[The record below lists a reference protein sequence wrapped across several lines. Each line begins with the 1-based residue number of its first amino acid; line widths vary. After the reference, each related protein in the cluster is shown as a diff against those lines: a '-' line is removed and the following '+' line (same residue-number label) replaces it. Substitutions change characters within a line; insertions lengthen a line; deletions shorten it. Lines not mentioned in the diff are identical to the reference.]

1 MMTLIFLRSLFLKAC
16 ISCAALFFIAGAL
29 SAQVK
34 VLSVAP
40 PQTDPLIRTVH
51 GPHIAVYSRGMRS
64 QHLLYLFFPG
74 TGGRAAGSKKMD
86 SIFAVKGLHAI
97 SLDYENNVVAVSCA
111 HGTDSTAFD
120 RYREEIVTGRPV
132 SEKVSVDSAN
142 SILNRFQKLLIY
154 LVKKDPDGG
163 WNEFVK
169 DGGPIWS
176 KIIVAGHSQ
185 GSGHAAYIGK
195 IYKVNRVIMFSGPQD
210 YLDDL
215 DMPAP
220 WQTGKSATS
229 PAKYYAFLNL
239 KDAFNVK
246 HQIANCMKLMQQSQ
260 PDTLMVLPGES
271 IHGHKHILINDIP
284 TKDHHGSTISPVFEN
299 VWEYMAT
306 GE

>member
-1 MMTLIFLRSLFLKAC
+1 MAFLRTVLLHRC
-16 ISCAALFFIAGAL
+16 TLCMVLLLIAGASL
-29 SAQVK
+29 AQMK
-34 VLSVAP
+34 VLSVEP
-40 PQTDPLIRTVH
+40 SQTDPLIETVH
-51 GPHIAVYSRGMRS
+51 GPHIAVYEKGIRS

-111 HGTDSTAFD
+111 HGRDSTGFD
-120 RYREEIVTGRPV
+120 RYREEIITGKPV
-132 SEKVSVDSAN
+132 SDKVSVDSVN
-142 SILNRFQKLLIY
+142 SILNRFQKLLVY
-154 LVKKDPDGG
+154 LVKNDPNGG
-163 WNEFVK
+163 WDEFVK
-169 DGGPIWS
+169 DDRPVWS

-195 IYKVNRVIMFSGPQD
+195 IYKVDRVLMFSGPQD

-220 WQTGKSATS
+220 WQTGKGATS
-229 PAKYYAFLNL
+229 PTKYYAFLNL
-239 KDAFNVK
+239 QDAFNVK
-246 HQIANCMKLMQQSQ
+246 HQIANCMKLMRQSQ
-260 PDTLMVLPGES
+260 PDTLMVKPGEA
-271 IHGHKHILINDIP
+271 IHGHKHILVNDIP

-306 GE
+306 DK